1 MSETATDTPKPIGLA
16 LQGGGAHGAFTW
28 GVLDTLLADGRLAVE
43 GISGTSAGAM
53 NGTMVAEGL
62 MRGGTEGARESL
74 DRFWGRIAQSGR
86 FGPFA
91 RTPFDAMCT
100 PWSLER
106 TPGYILFD
114 AVSRYLSPYQFN
126 PLNLN
131 PLLDILEQ
139 DVDFDAVRHCDAVKL
154 FVSATS
160 VRSGKIRVF
169 EGAELTPQ
177 AVMASAALPQV
188 FQAVEVEGEPFW
200 DGGYM
205 GNPAIFPLIYNCE
218 ARDILLVQVNPI
230 ERADT
235 PRTMPE
241 IQDRLNEIT
250 FNATLMREM
259 RAIAFVT
266 DLLDSH
272 AIDSHKYKR
281 LRLHRIDVPADMA
294 ALDVS
299 TKFNAERP
307 FLDHLRALGHQ
318 AARDWLDAHAG
329 DVGHRDTID
338 IATDYL

>member
-1 MSETATDTPKPIGLA
+1 VSEGTTQSPKPIALA

-28 GVLDTLLADGRLAVE
+28 GVLETLLTDGRLSIE

-62 MRGGTEGARESL
+62 RLDGPAGACRSL
-74 DRFWGRIAQSGR
+74 ARFWEQVARLGR
-86 FGPFA
+86 FGPMA
-91 RTPFDAMCT
+91 RTPLDAMCT
-100 PWSLER
+100 PWSLEY
-106 TPGYILFD
+106 TPGYMVFD
-114 AVSRYLSPYQFN
+114 TISRYLSPYQFN

-139 DVDFDAVRHCDAVKL
+139 DVDFDAVRHCDAIKL

-160 VRSGKIRVF
+160 VQSGKIRVF
-169 EGAELTPQ
+169 DGAELTPR

-188 FQAVEVEGEPFW
+188 FQAVEIDGEAYW
-200 DGGYM
+200 DGGFM
-205 GNPAIFPLIYNCE
+205 GNPAIFPLIYNC
-218 ARDILLVQVNPI
+218 AATDVLLVQINPI
-230 ERADT
+230 ERATT
-235 PRTMPE
+235 PKTTPE

-266 DLLDSH
+266 ELLDRH
-272 AIDSHKYKR
+272 EIDDGKYKR
-281 LRLHRIDVPADMA
+281 LRLHRIDVPPEMA
-294 ALDVS
+294 AFDVS

-307 FLDHLRALGHQ
+307 FLEHLRDIGQ
-318 AARDWLDAHAG
+318 KAARDWLDAHAA

-338 IATDYL
+338 IAADYL